1 MGPETVSARVAVVTG
16 AASGIGAAVCRALQE
31 TGWTVCGMDLR
42 PADHLEHTVA
52 CDVSDPEAVTVA
64 FARVQ
69 SELGPIGAL
78 VTAAGHYQLVAVGDI
93 TDDQWNRMM
102 RVHVGGLLNPVRE
115 VLPGM
120 IERGEG
126 AIVAISSELGI
137 GGTESEAHYSA
148 AKGAILGFVRS
159 LGAEVAGHGVRINA
173 VAPGPTDTP
182 LLPAA
187 QRTPEYLA
195 SLPARALG
203 QPDDIAE
210 AVQFLVDEGG
220 FCFGEVISP
229 NMGAVI

>member
-1 MGPETVSARVAVVTG
+1 MGRVAVVTG
-16 AASGIGAAVCRALQE
+16 AASGIGAAVCSALSSS
-31 TGWTVCGMDLR
+31 GWTVCGVDLR
-42 PADHLEHTVA
+42 RVEHAEHSVS
-52 CDVSDPEAVTVA
+52 CDVSDPHAVKAA
-64 FARVQ
+64 FAR
-69 SELGPIGAL
+69 LRGLAGPVSAL
-78 VTAAGHYQLVAVGDI
+78 VTAAGHYEQIPVSDI
-93 TDDQWNRMM
+93 SEDRWSRMM
-102 RVHVGGLLNPVRE
+102 RVHIGGLLNPVRE
-115 VLPGM
+115 VLPFM
-120 IERGEG
+120 IERRDG

-159 LGAEVAGHGVRINA
+159 LGAEVAKHGVRVNA

-203 QPDDIAE
+203 RPEDIAQ

>member
-1 MGPETVSARVAVVTG
+1 MNHPRSARVAVVTG
-16 AASGIGAAVCRALQE
+16 AASGIGAAVCRALEE

-42 PADHLEHTVA
+42 RADHLEHAVV
-52 CDVSDPEAVTVA
+52 CDVSDPQAVSKA
-64 FARVQ
+64 LAGVQ
-69 SELGPIGAL
+69 AEIGPIGAL
-78 VTAAGHYQLVAVGDI
+78 VTAAGHYELVPFSEISEERWA
-93 TDDQWNRMM
+93 TML
-102 RVHVGGLLNPVRE
+102 RVHIGGLLNAVRE

-120 IERGEG
+120 VERGEG

-137 GGTESEAHYSA
+137 AGTESEAHYSA

-159 LGAEVAGHGVRINA
+159 LGAEVAKHGVRVNA

-203 QPDDIAE
+203 QPEDIAQ

>member
-1 MGPETVSARVAVVTG
+1 MSARVAVVTG
-16 AASGIGAAVCRALQE
+16 AASGIGAAVCRSLE
-31 TGWTVCGMDLR
+31 GTGWTVCGLDLR
-42 PADHLEHTVA
+42 PVGHLKHSYV
-52 CDVSDPEAVTVA
+52 CDVADPASVSAAFGRIEAEV
-64 FARVQ
+64 
-69 SELGPIGAL
+69 GPVGAL
-78 VTAAGHYQLVAVGDI
+78 VTAAGHYELVPVGEI
-93 TDDQWNRMM
+93 SEEAWNRMM
-102 RVHVGGLLNPVRE
+102 HVHVGGLLNPVRA

-120 IERGEG
+120 IDRGEG
-126 AIVAISSELGI
+126 AVVAISSELGI

-159 LGAEVAGHGVRINA
+159 LGAEVAEHGVRVNA

-203 QPDDIAE
+203 RPEDIAQ

-220 FCFGEVISP
+220 FCFGEVLSP

>member
-1 MGPETVSARVAVVTG
+1 MSARVAVVTG
-16 AASGIGAAVCRALQE
+16 AASGIGAAVCRSLEE
-31 TGWTVCGMDLR
+31 TGWTVCGLDLR
-42 PADHLEHTVA
+42 PVEHLKYSYE
-52 CDVSDPEAVTVA
+52 CDVADPASVSAAFGRIEAEV
-64 FARVQ
+64 
-69 SELGPIGAL
+69 GPVGAL
-78 VTAAGHYQLVAVGDI
+78 VTAAGHYELVPVGEI
-93 TDDQWNRMM
+93 TEEAWNRMM
-102 RVHVGGLLNPVRE
+102 HVHVGGLLNPVRA

-120 IERGEG
+120 IDRGEG
-126 AIVAISSELGI
+126 AVVAISSELGI

-159 LGAEVAGHGVRINA
+159 LGAEVAEHGVRVNA

-182 LLPAA
+182 LLPTA

-203 QPDDIAE
+203 QPEDIAQ

-220 FCFGEVISP
+220 FCFGEVLSP

>member
-1 MGPETVSARVAVVTG
+1 MASVAIVTG
-16 AASGIGAAVCRALQE
+16 AASGIGAAVCSALAE
-31 TGWTVCGMDLR
+31 TGWTVCGLDLR
-42 PADHLEHTVA
+42 PVEHLEHSLV
-52 CDVSDPEAVTVA
+52 CDVADPVAVDAVI
-64 FARVQ
+64 ARVRA
-69 SELGPIGAL
+69 ELGPVGAL
-78 VTAAGHYQLVAVGDI
+78 VTAAGHYELVPIGDV
-93 TDDQWNRMM
+93 TEEAWHRMM
-102 RVHVGGLLNPVRE
+102 RVHIGGLLNPVRA
-115 VLPGM
+115 VLPEM

-159 LGAEVAGHGVRINA
+159 LGAEVAMHGVRVNA

-203 QPDDIAE
+203 QPEDIAQ

-220 FCFGEVISP
+220 FCVGEVLSP

>member
-1 MGPETVSARVAVVTG
+1 MSARVAVVTG
-16 AASGIGAAVCRALQE
+16 AASGIGAAVCRALAE
-31 TGWTVCGMDLR
+31 TGWTVVGMDLR
-42 PADHLEHTVA
+42 PVEQLEHAVR
-52 CDVSDPEAVTVA
+52 CDVSDPRAVSAA
-64 FARVQ
+64 FARTQEEV
-69 SELGPIGAL
+69 GVVGAL
-78 VTAAGHYQLVAVGDI
+78 VTAAGHYEVTPVGEI
-93 TDDQWNRMM
+93 TEDQWNRMM
-102 RVHVGGLLNPVRE
+102 RVHVGGLLNPVRA

-120 IERGEG
+120 IARQDG
-126 AIVAISSELGI
+126 AVVAISSELGI

-148 AKGAILGFVRS
+148 AKGAILGLVRS
-159 LGAEVAGHGVRINA
+159 LGAEVAHHNVRVNA

-203 QPDDIAE
+203 RPDDIAQ

-220 FCFGEVISP
+220 FCFGEVMSP